1 MNTSD
6 TNLLECNPG
15 CGEAKKYKCKD
26 GYEYGNYGFCVSPCK
41 SGYTINYTPTC
52 NGKTASDYYLREDKH
67 SYCVKCGTLTCAS
80 GTYASKKECEKH
92 LNYATACNGIKYNH
106 VCYTNSSGCWAQK
119 RNDPNMACV
128 KCSSG
133 ICSLDYSGPGGIT
146 LPTLYINACIRNS
159 STQSYAY
166 KYSSKSSIS
175 YPTSGSVN
183 GLSYGVINCSV
194 TKSSNGGDNCSSSA
208 LSQGQSTCSNYLM
221 L

>member
-1 MNTSD
+1 M
-6 TNLLECNPG
+6 
-15 CGEAKKYKCKD
+15 
-26 GYEYGNYGFCVSPCK
+26 
-41 SGYTINYTPTC
+41 NYTPTC

-166 KYSSKSSIS
+166 RYSSKSSIS